1 MTEEYLIKFSN
12 VDTKPF
18 EEYINK
24 SKLLEADITDRS
36 TKGNSKQWNFDEP
49 KELAFM
55 FLPYLKDS
63 VDLIGSKKLGI
74 SSAWVVEGNK
84 GSYHRLRSHAISKA
98 GAEYKHGLAC
108 VLYLEVPDS
117 EDRGEFY
124 YLLRKKDVT
133 ISGAFQPNKGDLVIM
148 PKSVYHGVYPQK
160 SDGVRRTLNFDYEEV
175 KLW

>member
-18 EEYINK
+18 EEYIKK
-24 SKLLEADITDRS
+24 SNLREIDIADRS
-36 TKGNSKQWNFDEP
+36 TKGNSKQWNFDDAS
-49 KELAFM
+49 ELSFM
-55 FLPYLKDS
+55 FLPYLKDNI
-63 VDLIGSKKLGI
+63 DLIGHKKLKV
-74 SSAWVVEGNK
+74 SEAWLVEGNK
-84 GSYHRLRSHAISKA
+84 GSYHRLHSHAIAKA
-98 GAEYKHGLAC
+98 GAKYKKGLAC

-133 ISGAFQPNKGDLVIM
+133 IGGHFQPNKGDLLIM

-160 SDGVRRTLNFDYEEV
+160 SEGVRRTLNFDYEE
-175 KLW
+175 LE